1 MTRVEH
7 LQARSAG
14 TGFRPPRSSSSTLI
28 ALQLLIAFCVATSW
42 NCSAAQQGAA
52 ASGTVVLRNVNVV
65 PMTGDTV
72 LASHTVVVRD
82 GRIIEVGPSS
92 MIEVPAGARRI
103 DGGGHYLLPGI
114 TDFHIHLRSPD
125 ELLSYLAH
133 GVTTVLHTSGAMSGA
148 PDLLRYRDEIA
159 RGERLGTTLYLTG
172 RILDGS
178 PPIFGGVSTVVTTA
192 EEARRVVAEQHDE
205 GYDFIKVYNNLM
217 PDVLTA
223 VVDAAHQGGMAV
235 LGHIPRQPDRA
246 QALQAALAA
255 GMDVIAHGEEYF
267 FTYFYAGVDSVLD
280 QGGIPIR
287 DDQRIHSAVAM
298 TREAGAAVIPNLSFI
313 AMTRRQLD
321 DLQSVMAHP
330 EVRYLHPDVR
340 SMWESQNPSRRT
352 DLERFDRRE
361 RAKYPFVQRL
371 TTALNDSGV
380 ILLLGTDA
388 SAAGMYPGASA
399 HLELRELVEAGLTPY
414 EALATGTRN
423 PGAFIAKHVEIRE
436 PFGIVAAGQRA
447 DLILVDGNPLEDIA
461 NASNIVGVMVRG
473 QWISIADLKEL
484 RAELVSR
491 YRQ

>member
-1 MTRVEH
+1 MTRIEH

-14 TGFRPPRSSSSTLI
+14 TEFRLPRSGTSTLI

-42 NCSAAQQGAA
+42 SCTAAQQGAA
-52 ASGTVVLRNVNVV
+52 ASGTVVLTNVNVV

-82 GRIIEVGPSS
+82 GRIIEIGPSGTT
-92 MIEVPAGARRI
+92 EVPAGARRI
-103 DGGGHYLLPGI
+103 DGGGRYLLPGI
-114 TDFHIHLRSPD
+114 TDFHVHLRSPD

-133 GVTTVLHTSGAMSGA
+133 GVTTVVHTSGAMSGA
-148 PDLLRYRDEIA
+148 PDLLRYRDEIV
-159 RGERLGTTLYLTG
+159 RGERLGSTLYLTG
-172 RILDGS
+172 RLLDGS
-178 PPIFGGVSTVVTTA
+178 PPIFGGVSTVVTTP
-192 EEARRVVAEQHDE
+192 EEGRRVVAEQHDE

-223 VVDAAHQGGMAV
+223 VVDAAHQHGMAV
-235 LGHIPRQPDRA
+235 LGHIPRQPERA

-255 GMDVIAHGEEYF
+255 GQDVIAHGEEYF
-267 FTYFYAGVDSVLD
+267 FTYSYAGVDSVLD
-280 QGGIPIR
+280 RGGIPIR
-287 DDQRIHSAVAM
+287 DDLRIHSAVAM

-330 EVRYLHPDVR
+330 EARYLHPDVR
-340 SMWESQNPSRRT
+340 SMWKSQNPSRRT

-371 TTALNDSGV
+371 TKALNDSGV
-380 ILLLGTDA
+380 LLLLGTDA

-399 HLELRELVEAGLTPY
+399 HLELRELVAAGLTPY
-414 EALATGTRN
+414 EALAAGTRN
-423 PGAFIAKHVEIRE
+423 PGAFIAEHVEVPE
-436 PFGIVAAGQRA
+436 PFGTIAPGQRA

-461 NASNIVGVMVRG
+461 KASNVVGVMVRG
-473 QWISIADLKEL
+473 QWMPIADLERL
-484 RAELVSR
+484 RADVAAGF
-491 YRQ
+491 